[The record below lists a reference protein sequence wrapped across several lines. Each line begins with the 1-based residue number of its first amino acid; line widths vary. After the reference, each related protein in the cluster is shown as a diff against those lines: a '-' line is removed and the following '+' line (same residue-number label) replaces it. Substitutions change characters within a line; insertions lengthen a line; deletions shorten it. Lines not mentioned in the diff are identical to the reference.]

1 MVKFVS
7 RVDIQNNKK
16 NKITLKTFNFNQIKK

>member
-7 RVDIQNNKK
+7 RVDIKNNKK

>member
-16 NKITLKTFNFNQIKK
+16 NKITLKTLNFNQIKK